1 MGETESKGL
10 LSGVKVVELAT
21 FVAAPSATRYMS
33 HFGADV
39 IKVEDTRGGGDALR
53 TLCVSLNMPKD
64 EYENPLYDEF
74 NGCKRSIALNLK
86 DEQAKVV
93 LGKLL
98 EDADVFVVNVREKG
112 LEKLGLDYETLKEKY
127 PRLIY
132 AQVNGYGDAGPR
144 KDDPAF
150 DIAAFWAATGFTN
163 DLSLDVGSGLTQPV
177 DSPSGVGDT
186 TTGCFLFAAIVSALY
201 ARERTGKGDRVTV
214 SLYGVASWVMSL
226 LSLSTQEKYG
236 RKYPRSHRTCT
247 PPAFKC
253 ADGRWINVTLMAN
266 WSYYFPQFCKAMDM
280 PELEHDPRFA
290 KDEDYV
296 RPENAVQFTD
306 IFDPIFLT
314 KTSDEWMKLFNEY
327 NIVCAVLGHFSEIST
342 SEQAWANGYMVNHTM
357 PNGEQCAFAV
367 PPFRSNNMATEGYKY
382 GRAPLLGENSI
393 EIMHELGVSQDV
405 IDGLIERGA
414 SVQHE
419 PCNAP
424 TFEEWK
430 PEQ

>member
-112 LEKLGLDYETLKEKY
+112 LEKLGLNYETLKEKY

-144 KDDPAF
+144 KA
-150 DIAAFWAATGFTN
+150 
-163 DLSLDVGSGLTQPV
+163 DV
-177 DSPSGVGDT
+177 
-186 TTGCFLFAAIVSALY
+186 
-201 ARERTGKGDRVTV
+201 R
-214 SLYGVASWVMSL
+214 
-226 LSLSTQEKYG
+226 
-236 RKYPRSHRTCT
+236 
-247 PPAFKC
+247 
-253 ADGRWINVTLMAN
+253 
-266 WSYYFPQFCKAMDM
+266 
-280 PELEHDPRFA
+280 
-290 KDEDYV
+290 
-296 RPENAVQFTD
+296 
-306 IFDPIFLT
+306 
-314 KTSDEWMKLFNEY
+314 
-327 NIVCAVLGHFSEIST
+327 
-342 SEQAWANGYMVNHTM
+342 
-357 PNGEQCAFAV
+357 
-367 PPFRSNNMATEGYKY
+367 
-382 GRAPLLGENSI
+382 
-393 EIMHELGVSQDV
+393 
-405 IDGLIERGA
+405 
-414 SVQHE
+414 
-419 PCNAP
+419 
-424 TFEEWK
+424 
-430 PEQ
+430 